1 MASLLPFFAFCARAS
16 NMKWVYPHSKAA
28 APILV
33 YFCLLLFAGI
43 PLAAPPRLLALAQY
57 QLCEIVALP
66 HLYPLRRTKIL
77 QANPPAQI
85 HAAGAIVLPYFFLA
99 PAI

>member
-1 MASLLPFFAFCARAS
+1 MTALLPFFASCARAL
-16 NMKWVYPHSKAA
+16 NMKWVYPHSTAV

-33 YFCLLLFAGI
+33 HFCLLLFAGI

-66 HLYPLRRTKIL
+66 HLCPLRRTKIL
-77 QANPPAQI
+77 QANPPAPI
-85 HAAGAIVLPYFFLA
+85 HAAGAIVLRYFFLA
-99 PAI
+99 P